1 MLTAV
6 VKKEF
11 LAHLASFRFWIGASL
26 AVVLAGLAT
35 LIAAEDHDLRLQS
48 HRDRSARHEAELAA
62 IHVYSYLQPV
72 AMRAPEPLSIL
83 DQGFDQKLGTDVRIH
98 LFTVPATAAGG
109 QRGNEL
115 MVVSMP
121 IDLTT
126 IVSVVLGLLALL
138 LTSDAVAGERA
149 DGTLR
154 ALLSHPISRRTVLAG
169 KALGGLAT
177 LMLPLLAA
185 LSISLALLLFRS
197 DAELAPEH
205 WWRLAGLAVS
215 YVAYLSLMLLLGLTI
230 SLYVGRASGAL
241 VVAILTWLTIA
252 FVLPGAAWAVA
263 GELVEVQE
271 ARRLAE
277 DRMADLVVGHER
289 LLERELSRHPLL
301 GRFSGHTSP
310 FYVTATNRA
319 VLRRYGTATYY
330 DALVG
335 FHIFEVANGMRLA
348 EEIFAVQRQSE
359 ARLLAGQRLGTA
371 LAAASPAFLLD
382 RLSESFAA
390 TSVDDH
396 DRFLAACRGYRT
408 QLVGYLESRQA
419 SRSWRWFTDDPPGGT
434 RPWPTLLGV
443 TVEEVDEGN
452 ARLLFGRVSEPEIQ
466 ERLRRE
472 RAELERDPSRRLDL
486 AGMPRFSYRGP
497 GVLESFRRAAAEAAA
512 LLLANA
518 VLAVAAWFR
527 FEHYEI
533 G

>member
-1 MLTAV
+1 MLTAIA
-6 VKKEF
+6 KKEF
-11 LAHLASFRFWIGASL
+11 LEHLASFRFWIGASL

-35 LIAAEDHDLRLQS
+35 VIAAEDHDLRLMS
-48 HRDRSARHEAELAA
+48 YRDRSARLEAELEAV
-62 IHVYSYLQPV
+62 HVYSFVQPV

-98 LFTVPATAAGG
+98 LFTVPAAAAGG

-115 MVVSMP
+115 MVTAMP

-138 LTSDAVAGERA
+138 LTSDAIAGERME
-149 DGTLR
+149 GTLR
-154 ALLSHPISRRTVLAG
+154 TSLSHAVSRRTVLAG

-177 LMLPLLAA
+177 IAVPLAA
-185 LSISLALLLFRS
+185 TLAVSVLILVFRS
-197 DAELAPEH
+197 EVGLAPEH
-205 WWRLAGLAVS
+205 WWRLAGLAAS
-215 YVAYLSLMLLLGLTI
+215 YVLYLSLMLLLGLTI
-230 SLYVGRASGAL
+230 SLYVRRAASAL
-241 VVAILTWLTIA
+241 VVAILAWLAIVI
-252 FVLPGAAWAVA
+252 VLPSAAWAVA
-263 GELVEVQE
+263 GELVEAQE

-277 DRMADLVVGHER
+277 DRAAELAVEHER
-289 LLERELSRHPLL
+289 LLARELSRHPLL

-310 FYVTATNRA
+310 FYVTAANRA
-319 VLRRYGTATYY
+319 VLRRYGSAAYY

-335 FHIFEVANGMRLA
+335 FHAFEVAAGMRLA
-348 EEIFAVQRQSE
+348 EEVFATHRQHE

-396 DRFLAACRGYRT
+396 DRFLAACRGYRAR
-408 QLVGYLESRQA
+408 LVGYLKSRQA
-419 SRSWRWFTDDPPGGT
+419 VRSWRWFTDDPPGGT

-443 TVEEVDEGN
+443 SVEEVDEGS
-452 ARLLFGRVSEPEIQ
+452 ARLLFGRVSEPAVQ

-472 RAELERDPSRRLDL
+472 RAELEEDQSRRLDL

-497 GVLESFRRAAAEAAA
+497 GAVESFRRAAPEAAA
-512 LLLANA
+512 LLLVNA
-518 VLAVAAWFR
+518 VLTVVAWLR
-527 FEHYEI
+527 FERYEI